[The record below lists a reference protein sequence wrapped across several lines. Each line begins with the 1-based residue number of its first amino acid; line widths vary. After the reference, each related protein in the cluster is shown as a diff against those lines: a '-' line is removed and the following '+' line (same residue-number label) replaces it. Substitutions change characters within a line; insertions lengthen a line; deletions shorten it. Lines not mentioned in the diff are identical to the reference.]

1 MRHVERVVSRVL
13 LWGGLLSIVAM
24 TLGMGLYAKQPVGGV
39 DVLRLRIVE
48 HSVEDRAVPVFASLD
63 GIAQGLGH
71 RPVDP
76 LAVTALGVVGLFLTP
91 VAGVFVAILSFW
103 SSGDRSYTLIATI
116 VLAGLLLSFALGAA
130 G

>member
-24 TLGMGLYAKQPVGGV
+24 TLGMGLYAK
-39 DVLRLRIVE
+39 
-48 HSVEDRAVPVFASLD
+48 
-63 GIAQGLGH
+63 GLGH

-91 VAGVFVAILSFW
+91 VAGVFVAILSFC